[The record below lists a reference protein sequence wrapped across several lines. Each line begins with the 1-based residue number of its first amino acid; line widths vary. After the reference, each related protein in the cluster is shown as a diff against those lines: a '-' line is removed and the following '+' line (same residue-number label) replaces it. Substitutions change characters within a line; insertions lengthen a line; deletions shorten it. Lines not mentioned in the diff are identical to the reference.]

1 VPLEGMDEGAVP
13 SEDRQQG
20 FIGRLFRRLR
30 ETDEE
35 RLAAET
41 REWAGTVQGCT
52 TIADAPTR
60 KRARIAAVV
69 RRITVRP
76 AEGHEAVEA
85 VLSDGTGE
93 IAAVWMGRRSIP
105 GMSLGTRMVL
115 EGVLGDAT
123 RGEPRRMVNPRF
135 EFAAADTVERR

>member
-1 VPLEGMDEGAVP
+1 MPLEGTDEGAIP
-13 SEDRQQG
+13 PRDARPG
-20 FIGRLFRRLR
+20 YFARLFRRLR

-52 TIADAPTR
+52 TIEAAPSR
-60 KRARIAAVV
+60 KRARVAAVV

-115 EGVLGDAT
+115 EGVLGEAA

-135 EFAAADTVERR
+135 EFAADVAERR

>member
-1 VPLEGMDEGAVP
+1 VPPGGTEVVP
-13 SEDRQQG
+13 TPPADGRPGLFS
-20 FIGRLFRRLR
+20 RLFRRLR

-35 RLAAET
+35 RLDAET
-41 REWAGTVQGCT
+41 REWAGSVQGCT

-60 KRARIAAVV
+60 KPVRVAAVV

-93 IAAVWMGRRSIP
+93 ISARWMGRRSIP

-115 EGVLGDAT
+115 EGVLGDSA
-123 RGEPRRMVNPRF
+123 RGDPRKMVNPRF
-135 EFAAADTVERR
+135 EFAADTAERG

>member
-1 VPLEGMDEGAVP
+1 MEEGAIP
-13 SEDRQQG
+13 PRDIRPG
-20 FIGRLFRRLR
+20 YFGRLFRRLR

-115 EGVLGDAT
+115 EGVLGDAA
-123 RGEPRRMVNPRF
+123 RGEPRKMVNPRF
-135 EFAAADTVERR
+135 EFAAADTGERR

>member
-1 VPLEGMDEGAVP
+1 MEEGAIPPRDVGP
-13 SEDRQQG
+13 G
-20 FIGRLFRRLR
+20 YFARLFRRLR

-60 KRARIAAVV
+60 KRVRIAAVV

-85 VLSDGTGE
+85 VLSDGSGE

-115 EGVLGDAT
+115 EGVLGDAA
-123 RGEPRRMVNPRF
+123 RGEPSRMVNPRF
-135 EFAAADTVERR
+135 EFAAADTAERR

>member
-1 VPLEGMDEGAVP
+1 MPREGMEEGAIPPRDVGP
-13 SEDRQQG
+13 G
-20 FIGRLFRRLR
+20 FFGRLFRRLR

-41 REWAGTVQGCT
+41 REWAASVRGCS
-52 TIADAPTR
+52 TIAGAPTR

-115 EGVLGDAT
+115 DGVLGDAA
-123 RGEPRRMVNPRF
+123 RGEPKKMVNPRF
-135 EFAAADTVERR
+135 EFAAADTTEPP